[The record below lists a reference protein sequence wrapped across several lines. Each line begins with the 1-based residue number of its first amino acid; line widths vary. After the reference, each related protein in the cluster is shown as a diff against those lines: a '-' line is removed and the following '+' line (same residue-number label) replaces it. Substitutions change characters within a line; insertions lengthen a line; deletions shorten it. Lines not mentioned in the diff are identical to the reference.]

1 MPLNS
6 KQKKEIQFTIVL
18 NYGTISFDL
27 LWKNCGTMEKNYGTR
42 GKNYGR
48 CTMRKKNDGTI
59 WKTMEL

>member
-18 NYGTISFDL
+18 KYGTISFDL

-42 GKNYGR
+42 GK
-48 CTMRKKNDGTI
+48 TMVDV
-59 WKTMEL
+59 L